1 MGLGYRVSRG
11 EGGRVVAENIFCGS
25 EEWNM
30 LETKDLILD
39 KAKFSDWKDMYTNVW
54 QHPET
59 ARYMMWRIT
68 TSESDAKV
76 RIRKT
81 MEFQKY
87 HDTYLVYEK
96 GGGKAIGFAGVEE
109 VEPFVYQEAGI
120 CLGPDY
126 VGRGFG
132 TQILACLMQYCK
144 DVFGA
149 KEFIYSSRD
158 ENPASRK
165 LAESFGFTVF
175 STELET
181 DCKDGHPYHML
192 RYRREL

>member
-1 MGLGYRVSRG
+1 
-11 EGGRVVAENIFCGS
+11 
-25 EEWNM
+25 M
-30 LETKDLILD
+30 LETKDLILN
-39 KAKFSDWKDMYTNVW
+39 KAKFSDWKDMYANVW
-54 QHPET
+54 RHPET
-59 ARYMMWRIT
+59 ARYMMWSIT
-68 TSESDAKV
+68 TSESDAKA
-76 RIRKT
+76 RILKT
-81 MEFQKY
+81 IEFQKS
-87 HDTYLVYEK
+87 HDTYLVYDKE
-96 GGGKAIGFAGVEE
+96 GGTSIGFAGVEK

-126 VGRGFG
+126 VGKGFG

-144 DVFGA
+144 EMFDA

-158 ENPASRK
+158 ENLASRK

-175 STELET
+175 SVIPET